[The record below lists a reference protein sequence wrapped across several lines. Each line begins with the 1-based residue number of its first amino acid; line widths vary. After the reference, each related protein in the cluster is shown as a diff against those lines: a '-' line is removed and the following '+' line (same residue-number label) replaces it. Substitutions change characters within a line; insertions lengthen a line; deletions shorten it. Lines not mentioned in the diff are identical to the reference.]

1 MQPPLAFTN
10 SIALGNDS
18 RITASNQ
25 VRIGNSSITSIGGY
39 EDWSNI
45 SDGRFKKN
53 INENVPGLSFINK
66 LKPVTYNLDVSGIE
80 NKLSPVKE
88 KHDEAENAT
97 IQKDIA
103 AKEKVLQTGFV
114 AQDVEKVAK
123 EIGYDF
129 SGVDAPKNSN
139 DFYGLRYASFV
150 VPLVKAVQELSK
162 MNDEKDALIAQ
173 QEQQITNILKR
184 LQALEKQN
192 GISENTNISAAES
205 TSLNQNVPNP
215 FNASTVISYSIPKTS
230 RSAKMNIIDEKGR
243 TVKTITLGNT
253 SGKISVNSN
262 ELTNGNYFY
271 ELIVDGKKSGSKQMT
286 IIK

>member
-1 MQPPLAFTN
+1 V
-10 SIALGNDS
+10 S
-18 RITASNQ
+18 
-25 VRIGNSSITSIGGY
+25 IGNISIISIGGY

-53 INENVPGLSFINK
+53 IKENVPGLSFINK

-80 NKLSPVKE
+80 NKLSSVKE
-88 KHDEAENAT
+88 SRDDAENAT

-103 AKEKVLQTGFV
+103 AKEKILQTGFV
-114 AQDVEKVAK
+114 AQEVEKSAK

-162 MNDEKDALIAQ
+162 MNDEKDAVIAQ
-173 QEQQITNILKR
+173 QQQQITDILKR
-184 LQALEKQN
+184 LQALERQN
-192 GISENTNISAAES
+192 GISANTNITASGI
-205 TSLNQNVPNP
+205 TSLKQNVPNP

-230 RSAKMNIIDEKGR
+230 SSAKMNIIDDKGR
-243 TVKTITLGNT
+243 TVKSITLSNA

-262 ELTNGNYFY
+262 ELTSGNYFY
-271 ELIVDGKKSGSKQMT
+271 ELIVDGKKYGSKQMT
-286 IIK
+286 VIK